1 MRRPSLLRLLG
12 ILAPQGDLTVL
23 ELSNVGVPDSYL
35 LEPNQVFGLR
45 TLPAAT
51 RTVHSNYAV
60 PAST

>member
-1 MRRPSLLRLLG
+1 
-12 ILAPQGDLTVL
+12 LTVL